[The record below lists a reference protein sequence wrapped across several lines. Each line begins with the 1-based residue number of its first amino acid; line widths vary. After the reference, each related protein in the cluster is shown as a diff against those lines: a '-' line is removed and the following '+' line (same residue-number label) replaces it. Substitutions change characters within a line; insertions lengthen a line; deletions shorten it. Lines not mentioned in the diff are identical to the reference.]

1 MQTAG
6 REDLAGRS
14 DQIIFEVACSEGR
27 AGDHEQH
34 QGLPL
39 AAEWLAQGRV
49 HPGLILLPSARTRT
63 RSATAAVAAAIE
75 NALRDHPDGL
85 SVSERWIGPR
95 RTYKGPGRPACIAPH
110 MVRPASNGAGG
121 LSQFL
126 SDSPPSR
133 TVHRRPSP
141 GMFGQVADGRGR

>member
-1 MQTAG
+1 MTS
-6 REDLAGRS
+6 RPSRVLADRRPRGP
-14 DQIIFEVACSEGR
+14 GR
-27 AGDHEQH
+27 AQRPDYLRGRVQRRPGRGHEQH

-85 SVSERWIGPR
+85 SVSERWIGPL
-95 RTYKGPGRPACIAPH
+95 PDA
-110 MVRPASNGAGG
+110 
-121 LSQFL
+121 
-126 SDSPPSR
+126 
-133 TVHRRPSP
+133 
-141 GMFGQVADGRGR
+141 